1 MSTTMNLEPKL
12 EKVQHTTAKPGRTI
26 GLLANNYDS
35 DETRLL
41 LTPETCGRLIMNGW
55 EINMETEAATTI
67 LSTSQLILIDTI

>member
-1 MSTTMNLEPKL
+1 MNLEPKL

-55 EINMETEAATTI
+55 EINMET
-67 LSTSQLILIDTI
+67 